1 MKKAVSLALAFL
13 LLLPC
18 LSLAGCGRQEQG
30 GQDDAR
36 VITDMAGRTVELP
49 LEVERIAC
57 QSSTC
62 EAVII
67 SLGKATKLVGTTD
80 YTDESSFAFQ
90 LFPELSQ
97 VTKLADDMSV
107 EEMLEKDVQVVF
119 VKDTNKISKYEEAG
133 LPVIYVELD
142 TVAGTKEGVKLIGQ
156 VIGAEDRAAKCVE
169 YIDRCETTVT
179 EQMQGSEAFTAYYA
193 RAKYAESN
201 LLTTYAAGHIYSEW
215 IGFSGG
221 SVITKDM
228 ELAET
233 KGGVLIS
240 GEELLRSDPDV
251 IFIGGYYRNPVFRD
265 AMTGEYSTVLR
276 AVTQGRV
283 FMVPTSV
290 TDWSVGGCELGLTIL
305 WCAQQVA
312 PDRFSDIDMAE
323 ELIAFY
329 RDVAGIT
336 VSEELTADIL
346 SSNSK

>member
-1 MKKAVSLALAFL
+1 MKRAVSLALAFL

-142 TVAGTKEGVKLIGQ
+142 TVAGTKEGVKLIG
-156 VIGAEDRAAKCVE
+156 VD
-169 YIDRCETTVT
+169 TV
-179 EQMQGSEAFTAYYA
+179 MQA
-193 RAKYAESN
+193 
-201 LLTTYAAGHIYSEW
+201 L
-215 IGFSGG
+215 
-221 SVITKDM
+221 SV
-228 ELAET
+228 L
-233 KGGVLIS
+233 
-240 GEELLRSDPDV
+240 
-251 IFIGGYYRNPVFRD
+251 F
-265 AMTGEYSTVLR
+265 
-276 AVTQGRV
+276 
-283 FMVPTSV
+283 
-290 TDWSVGGCELGLTIL
+290 
-305 WCAQQVA
+305 
-312 PDRFSDIDMAE
+312 
-323 ELIAFY
+323 
-329 RDVAGIT
+329 
-336 VSEELTADIL
+336 
-346 SSNSK
+346 

>member
-119 VKDTNKISKYEEAG
+119 VKDTNK
-133 LPVIYVELD
+133 LD

-179 EQMQGSEAFTAYYA
+179 ERMQGSEAFTAYYA

-336 VSEELTADIL
+336 VSEELAADIL

>member
-107 EEMLEKDVQVVF
+107 EEMLEKMADYY
-119 VKDTNKISKYEEAG
+119 DEEVEMTTQSVLAAMEPIIILFMALIIGTLVIAVIKPIASMYSG
-133 LPVIYVELD
+133 LD
-142 TVAGTKEGVKLIGQ
+142 
-156 VIGAEDRAAKCVE
+156 
-169 YIDRCETTVT
+169 
-179 EQMQGSEAFTAYYA
+179 
-193 RAKYAESN
+193 N
-201 LLTTYAAGHIYSEW
+201 L
-215 IGFSGG
+215 
-221 SVITKDM
+221 
-228 ELAET
+228 
-233 KGGVLIS
+233 
-240 GEELLRSDPDV
+240 
-251 IFIGGYYRNPVFRD
+251 
-265 AMTGEYSTVLR
+265 
-276 AVTQGRV
+276 
-283 FMVPTSV
+283 
-290 TDWSVGGCELGLTIL
+290 
-305 WCAQQVA
+305 
-312 PDRFSDIDMAE
+312 
-323 ELIAFY
+323 
-329 RDVAGIT
+329 
-336 VSEELTADIL
+336 
-346 SSNSK
+346 